1 MDATT
6 RATPQAQEPD
16 NAGAL
21 APMDQAEV
29 KRELEATLAAR
40 RELGPDYDAHLADAF
55 VERVTARLSAQLAQ
69 MQRQVKQ
76 ARPAEA
82 PSHDQRLGLAIVSIV
97 MLIPL
102 TGIVLGA
109 GAGTGGLALLLA
121 LILAINVGFRYL

>member
-1 MDATT
+1 
-6 RATPQAQEPD
+6 
-16 NAGAL
+16 
-21 APMDQAEV
+21 V

-40 RELGPDYDAHLADAF
+40 RELGPDYDPHLVDAF
-55 VERVTARLSAQLAQ
+55 VEKVTTRLSAQLTQ

-102 TGIVLGA
+102 TGIVLGT